1 MRKKLD
7 SIYLVFGDPFMHPK
21 IFKQVQHAYSYVSKN
36 KPKKTKLLLKIE
48 ELKKTFRGN
57 VECMEIVID
66 TKVDRKRHF
75 IVIYK
80 GFTRRP
86 DMSDL
91 PYEFEK
97 RDEKYVK
104 KLWKDKFS
112 EKNDIER
119 ILTIQ
124 NKIRVRI
131 EQSMMKRISQKLL
144 KRLDLED
151 KKEERQKSKNANE
164 EVKPYK
170 RMDSSLEII
179 STALKLRTKLDRQK
193 RNKYKLIKKKKLN

>member
-1 MRKKLD
+1 
-7 SIYLVFGDPFMHPK
+7 
-21 IFKQVQHAYSYVSKN
+21 
-36 KPKKTKLLLKIE
+36 
-48 ELKKTFRGN
+48 
-57 VECMEIVID
+57 
-66 TKVDRKRHF
+66 
-75 IVIYK
+75 
-80 GFTRRP
+80 
-86 DMSDL
+86 MSDL